1 VDCSIPSFAAF
12 CIAAATMLSRADNS
26 NRLLL
31 VTFLFEGGLAAIAL
45 VVGWL
50 TGFSPWFGME
60 GPAYDGAALSR
71 DVLWGVFATGPA
83 ALLLLCEAEFGWLP
97 IQRAKEQ
104 VTEVLG
110 PLLLRARPWQLLV
123 IAALAGLGE
132 ELLFRGL
139 LQAGL
144 TTLLGTYLSPTLAL
158 VLAIAIAS
166 VAFGLCH
173 CLSLEYFV
181 LATLAGAYFGL
192 LMLVSGSLLPAILA
206 HALYDFVAFQYLV
219 AELQDQQ
226 RQQASEPAREEHRD
240 LA

>member
-1 VDCSIPSFAAF
+1 
-12 CIAAATMLSRADNS
+12 MLSRADNS

-50 TGFSPWFGME
+50 IGFSPWYGME

-110 PLLLRARPWQLLV
+110 PLLLGARPWQ
-123 IAALAGLGE
+123 
-132 ELLFRGL
+132 FRGL
-139 LQAGL
+139 MQAGL
-144 TTLLGTYLSPTLAL
+144 TALLGYYLSPTVAL

-173 CLSLEYFV
+173 CLSLEYFA
-181 LATLAGAYFGL
+181 LATLAGVYFGL

-226 RQQASEPAREEHRD
+226 RQRASEPASEQHRD